1 MGDWRNN
8 GNQRD
13 NRRNAMAKSS
23 KSGYL
28 SGSSYRANL
37 RSTQVQENPK
47 VTSKGGGNAAEAGF
61 KPSDPRNA
69 QQPAKLYA
77 PDLPSGVM
85 SREESARG
93 NFAGEQVGWVN
104 GKWVGATQP
113 NTDKAGFGALYPPGT
128 ASKPSGRTIT
138 K

>member
-1 MGDWRNN
+1 
-8 GNQRD
+8 
-13 NRRNAMAKSS
+13 MAKSS

-37 RSTQVQENPK
+37 RSTPVQNNP
-47 VTSKGGGNAAEAGF
+47 VVHSKGKANAAEADF

-69 QQPAKLYA
+69 KQPAPLYA

-85 SREESARG
+85 PVEESARG
-93 NFAGEQVGWVN
+93 SFGGEQTGWVN
-104 GKWVGATQP
+104 GKWVEPSFP
-113 NTDKAGFGALYPPGT
+113 NSGKAGFGAIYPPGS
-128 ASKPSGRTIT
+128 ASKPSGSTIT

>member
-1 MGDWRNN
+1 MGRWVKSF
-8 GNQRD
+8 D
-13 NRRNAMAKSS
+13 NHRRNEMAKSS

-37 RSTQVQENPK
+37 RNTPVQSNP
-47 VTSKGGGNAAEAGF
+47 VVHSKGMANATEAGF

-69 QQPAKLYA
+69 KQPAKLYGS
-77 PDLPSGVM
+77 DLPSGVM
-85 SREESARG
+85 PKEESTRG

-113 NTDKAGFGALYPPGT
+113 NTDKTGFGALYPPGT
-128 ASKPSGRTIT
+128 ESKASGRTIT
-138 K
+138 R